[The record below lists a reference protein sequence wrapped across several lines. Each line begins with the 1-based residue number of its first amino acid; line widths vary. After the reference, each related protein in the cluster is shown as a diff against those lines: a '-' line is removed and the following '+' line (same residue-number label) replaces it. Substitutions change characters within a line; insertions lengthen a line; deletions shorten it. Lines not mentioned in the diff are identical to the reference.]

1 MSMSCMDITIA
12 RPERAQMSTT
22 LPVMLLAALRCM
34 HMLCRLPP
42 IKFYW
47 HLVPMQQ
54 VSAFLT
60 HSICAYGYP
69 KLSRELSVHAL
80 WQQL

>member
-1 MSMSCMDITIA
+1 MSCMYITVA
-12 RPERAQMSTT
+12 RPGQAQMSTA
-22 LPVMLLAALRCM
+22 LPVVRLAALRCM
-34 HMLCRLPP
+34 HILYRLPP

-54 VSAFLT
+54 AGAFLA

-69 KLSRELSVHAL
+69 KLSWEISVHAL